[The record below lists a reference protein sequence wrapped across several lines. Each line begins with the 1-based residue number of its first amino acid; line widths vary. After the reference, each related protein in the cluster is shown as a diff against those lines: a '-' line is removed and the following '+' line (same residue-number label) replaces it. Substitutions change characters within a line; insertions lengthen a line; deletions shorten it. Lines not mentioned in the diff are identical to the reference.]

1 MATFAKLGFL
11 SNDVEHAR
19 LALLAQHPA
28 EVAQIEMLTEQA
40 MGELQQVKGAAS
52 QEYLIG
58 VGYWLR
64 CLESCQGA
72 VLLIER
78 GLPSAPFSI
87 LRTAFECLFFACA
100 LWRKPALATKLEAGH
115 NAERIKQARAM
126 IVAGAASRVPPA
138 GLAELQ
144 AVAAETLG
152 SGTGLSAYEAAAAAD
167 LTFDYQTAYRGL
179 GLAGAHASLRS
190 LDDYFAEQPD
200 GSFNLG
206 FEPSS
211 ERAAWLI
218 GLVATCLRGGIERH
232 REARSCLQDTP
243 MPPNP

>member
-1 MATFAKLGFL
+1 MNTFGTLGFL
-11 SNDVEHAR
+11 STDVEHERQASR
-19 LALLAQHPA
+19 QAHPTAFAQVEA
-28 EVAQIEMLTEQA
+28 LTEEA
-40 MGELQQVKGAAS
+40 MGELQQVKGAVS
-52 QEYLIG
+52 REYLIG

-78 GLPSAPFSI
+78 GLPSAPFPI

-115 NAERIKQARAM
+115 HAERIKQAQAM
-126 IVAGAASRVPPA
+126 IAAGAASRVTAA
-138 GLAELQ
+138 GLADLQ
-144 AVAAETLG
+144 TVAGEPLPT
-152 SGTGLSAYEAAAAAD
+152 GTGLSAYEAAAAAD
-167 LTFDYQTAYRGL
+167 LSFDYATAYRGL

-190 LDDYFAEQPD
+190 LDDYFDEQPD

-211 ERAAWLI
+211 KRAAWLLS
-218 GLVATCLRGGIERH
+218 LVATCMRGGIDRH
-232 REARSCLQDTP
+232 REARSLVAGVP
-243 MPPNP
+243 ALPNP